1 MISSFAFPDN
11 TSDFLLLLAAGT
23 SGMALISMFFLRVIP
38 HSSSYS
44 RVPSHEGRE
53 RSDSDQLYRTKSG
66 ESRHSGEY
74 LSEERGRPSAVA
86 ITPDAEIHQDE
97 IRKDCAVSHKS
108 PKVSGTDTD
117 ETSSLISKSS
127 VDDLGDITYREDGA
141 EGVTAPDSH
150 RLDIRG
156 MAMLPKVE
164 FWQLFAMLGLLT
176 GIGLMTIK

>member
-11 TSDFLLLLAAGT
+11 TPDFLLLLAAGT
-23 SGMALISMFFLRVIP
+23 SGMAFISMFFLRVIP
-38 HSSSYS
+38 HTSSYS
-44 RVPSHEGRE
+44 WVPNREGRG
-53 RSDSDQLYRTKSG
+53 RSDSNQLYRTKSG
-66 ESRHSGEY
+66 ESRYSGEY
-74 LSEERGRPSAVA
+74 LSEERGRPSTVA
-86 ITPDAEIHQDE
+86 ITPEADIHHEDMP
-97 IRKDCAVSHKS
+97 KDRAVSHKS

-127 VDDLGDITYREDGA
+127 AEELGDVSYREGGA

-156 MAMLPKVE
+156 MALLSKVE